1 MSYFSLLGLRQEP
14 FSNSP
19 DPDLLYRSAHTARCL
34 HELEIAVRLHR
45 GLNVIFGQVGTGK
58 TTICRELL
66 RQLSGDPRIRTF
78 LILDPGYGTQLEFV
92 RALGTT
98 LGVPAPQRDT
108 LQAHKD
114 GIQNWLLTRVDEH
127 AETVAL
133 LIDEGQKIRDDC
145 LEILRELLNFETNTA
160 KLLQIVL
167 FAQTE
172 LKSRMQSVPNLL
184 DRINWRYELGP
195 LTRTQTRAMIE
206 YRLAKSR
213 LEDSQHIRLTRPA
226 VWTIYRHTRGYPR
239 KIIHLCHHTLLIMAS
254 RQTETMRRKWVMQ
267 YLAEHHAS
275 RSLPARRLGLALLGI
290 AAATAVFLVTVWGS
304 SISISPEINPLT
316 PSENESGLLS
326 AKSEPALTPGPHVA
340 AGLQPSGRKKAAPQ
354 ALNRKAKERG
364 SALFSQGTSPSGV
377 NSTDHKDTTASWP
390 QDLGTIPLFPRDS
403 IWNLAGTVYNTRN
416 SELQTRDIIP
426 AIRQANPQL
435 NDLDRL
441 KPRTPIHLPLLP
453 GLASLAPQQC
463 RVSVFHSRDLVACY
477 TRYRELSSTWTKN
490 APGLQFLAL
499 WDHRLGLRFHLLAG
513 PGYKAPPQAMQARED
528 LPSHVRED
536 IRILDWTGNNIR
548 PVIFSSLGSG
558 RGQR

>member
-1 MSYFSLLGLRQEP
+1 MSYYSLLGLRQEP

-19 DPDLLYRSAHTARCL
+19 DPDLLYRSPHTARCL

-66 RQLSGDPRIRTF
+66 RQLSDDPRIRTF
-78 LILDPGYGTQLEFV
+78 LILDPGYRTQLEFV

-98 LGVPAPQRDT
+98 LGVPEPQRDT
-108 LQAHKD
+108 LQAYKD

-127 AETVAL
+127 GETVAL

-172 LKSRMQSVPNLL
+172 LKSRMQSVPNLM

-195 LTRTQTRAMIE
+195 LSRSQTRAMID

-213 LEDSQHIRLTRPA
+213 LEDSQPIRLTRPA
-226 VWTIYRHTRGYPR
+226 AWTIYRHTRGYPR

-275 RSLPARRLGLALLGI
+275 RPLATRRLGLALLGI
-290 AAATAVFLVTVWGS
+290 AAATSVFLVTVWGS
-304 SISISPEINPLT
+304 SISISPELKPLS
-316 PSENESGLLS
+316 PAANESGLLS
-326 AKSEPALTPGPHVA
+326 AKSEHALNPGPHVA
-340 AGLQPSGRKKAAPQ
+340 AGLRPAGLEKAAPHS
-354 ALNRKAKERG
+354 LNRKEKEG
-364 SALFSQGTSPSGV
+364 KKELLSQVTSLSGV
-377 NSTDHKDTTASWP
+377 TNTDDQDTTANWP
-390 QDLGTIPLFPRDS
+390 QELGTIPLFPQDS

-416 SELQTRDIIP
+416 TGLQTRDIIP

-435 NDLDRL
+435 KDLDRL

-463 RVSVFHSRDLVACY
+463 RISVFHSRNLAACY
-477 TRYRELSSTWTKN
+477 TRYQELSSIWKKN

-513 PGYKAPPQAMQARED
+513 PGFEAPPQAMLAKKD
-528 LPSHVRED
+528 LPAQVLDHIQV
-536 IRILDWTGNNIR
+536 LDWTGNNTR

-558 RGQR
+558 RGER